1 MPDEFDEIYGHPE
14 LLPNELKG
22 LREIRC
28 DQCGHEMQILEQ
40 YENASVDCA
49 RCGQAITLHGVGLE
63 IPEDVIDLKDG
74 LPTSVFTYERL
85 KQRRRERQQRFIRS
99 LIVPALITVVYIVLR
114 IIDKLQF

>member
-40 YENASVDCA
+40 YENASVNCA

-63 IPEDVIDLKDG
+63 ISEDVIDLKDG

-99 LIVPALITVVYIVLR
+99 LIVPALITVVYLVLR

>member
-14 LLPNELKG
+14 LLPDELKG

-40 YENASVDCA
+40 YETASIACA
-49 RCGQAITLHGVGLE
+49 RCGQAIALHGVGLE
-63 IPEDVIDLKDG
+63 LPEDTIELKDG

-85 KQRRRERQQRFIRS
+85 QQRRRERQQRFLRS
-99 LIVPALITVVYIVLR
+99 LIFPAILVVVYIALEF
-114 IIDKLQF
+114 IGKL

>member
-1 MPDEFDEIYGHPE
+1 MVTR
-14 LLPNELKG
+14 
-22 LREIRC
+22 LRV
-28 DQCGHEMQILEQ
+28 
-40 YENASVDCA
+40 N
-49 RCGQAITLHGVGLE
+49 E

-99 LIVPALITVVYIVLR
+99 LIVPALITVVYLVLR

>member
-1 MPDEFDEIYGHPE
+1 MPYEFDEIYGHPE

-40 YENASVDCA
+40 YENASVNCA
-49 RCGQAITLHGVGLE
+49 RCGQAITLPGVGLE

-99 LIVPALITVVYIVLR
+99 LIVPALITVVYLVLR

>member
-1 MPDEFDEIYGHPE
+1 MTR
-14 LLPNELKG
+14 
-22 LREIRC
+22 LRV
-28 DQCGHEMQILEQ
+28 
-40 YENASVDCA
+40 N
-49 RCGQAITLHGVGLE
+49 E

>member
-14 LLPNELKG
+14 LLPDELKG

-40 YENASVDCA
+40 YENAAVTCA
-49 RCGQAITLHGVGLE
+49 RCGQAIALHGVGLDL
-63 IPEDVIDLKDG
+63 PEDAIELKDG

-85 KQRRRERQQRFIRS
+85 KQRRRERQQRFLRS
-99 LIVPALITVVYIVLR
+99 LIVPMLLAVVYIALQ
-114 IIDKLQF
+114 IIGKL